1 MVYQGEIMAD
11 FVWAFEKKWKW
22 GSAKRRDPKY
32 WVECAEDARVARG
45 LYEALHGRPYAFR
58 LEHSEP
64 INYKAYW
71 QLREKGSLGFTAD
84 TFEKFVT
91 VLSFFYPDK
100 WESIRKEVVLELD
113 KIKREGDD
121 WDRGYYKAHAKG
133 YRYGKQV
140 HDNGHATADDATRAY
155 MKSMRAKGYIGRWD
169 KMVNLYTLLIDKYPF
184 PF

>member
-1 MVYQGEIMAD
+1 MTD
-11 FVWAFEKKWKW
+11 FVWAFEKKWAW
-22 GSAKRRDPKY
+22 GSANRRDPKY
-32 WVECAEDARVARG
+32 WVERAEDARAARG

-58 LEHSEP
+58 LERSEP

-71 QLREKGSLGFTAD
+71 ELREKGSLGFSPD
-84 TFEKFVT
+84 TFEEFVT
-91 VLSFFYPDK
+91 VLNFFYPDK

-133 YRYGKQV
+133 YRYGMQA
-140 HDNGHATADDATRAY
+140 HGYGLSTADDATRAY
-155 MKSMRAKGYIGRWD
+155 MKSMEAKGYIGRWD
-169 KMVNLYTLLIDKYPF
+169 KMVNLYALLVEKYPF